1 MEAVQQLAKE
11 VGVSRA
17 CEALNVPRSSYYA
30 KYRQTPPRKV
40 SRRPSPRKLA
50 PEEEQHVLE
59 VLNSPR
65 FMDMP
70 PRAVYAALLD
80 EGIYLCSVSTM
91 YRVLRAHDQVRER
104 RNQRIHPP
112 YIKPQLVATGP
123 NQVWTWDI
131 TRLLGPRTGIYY
143 SLYVIL
149 DLYSRYVVGW
159 MIAEGESATLAT
171 KFLYDTFMKHGI
183 EPEQLTVHSDR
194 GAAMTS
200 KMVAQLLASLGVT
213 KTHSRPRTS
222 NDNPYSESHF
232 KTLKYRPEFPDR
244 FGSLQ
249 DAQAFCRTF
258 FTWYNNEHYH
268 TGLGLL
274 TPYQVHYGHAEEVIE
289 KRNQVLAAAYA
300 AHPDRFVRK
309 PPTADEPP
317 AEVWINEPTAE
328 TIAFRPLTNKPAV

>member
-1 MEAVQQLAKE
+1 MVLSVTHEL
-11 VGVSRA
+11 
-17 CEALNVPRSSYYA
+17 
-30 KYRQTPPRKV
+30 
-40 SRRPSPRKLA
+40 RREWAFFLLPD
-50 PEEEQHVLE
+50 
-59 VLNSPR
+59 R
-65 FMDMP
+65 FWGFFV
-70 PRAVYAALLD
+70 A
-80 EGIYLCSVSTM
+80 IYDHFS
-91 YRVLRAHDQVRER
+91 
-104 RNQRIHPP
+104 
-112 YIKPQLVATGP
+112 
-123 NQVWTWDI
+123 
-131 TRLLGPRTGIYY
+131 
-143 SLYVIL
+143 
-149 DLYSRYVVGW
+149 
-159 MIAEGESATLAT
+159 LAT
-171 KFLYDTFMKHGI
+171 DN
-183 EPEQLTVHSDR
+183 R

-300 AHPDRFVRK
+300 AYPERFVRK

-317 AEVWINEPTAE
+317 AEVWINQPTAE